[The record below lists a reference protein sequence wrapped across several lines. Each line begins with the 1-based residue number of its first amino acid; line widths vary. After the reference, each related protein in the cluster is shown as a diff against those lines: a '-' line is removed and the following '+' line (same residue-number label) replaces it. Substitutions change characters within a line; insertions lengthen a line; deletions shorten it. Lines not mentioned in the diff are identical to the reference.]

1 MILIIILDNHVVI
14 TSYFKFFACDYS
26 FYPNIIIIDASI
38 IPVLQIENKEK
49 ACEIC
54 PRSRTMHFSLLC
66 KIKIRW
72 LTHFIISLPVCE
84 EYAFLYILINN
95 WWCQTCW
102 FLQEWWVRNIAFF
115 LFDLSWLVSI
125 YFPFMFYFFIFEIFI
140 TALSQF
146 SHLIGWVFLIYL

>member
-54 PRSRTMHFSLLC
+54 LN
-66 KIKIRW
+66 
-72 LTHFIISLPVCE
+72 IIF
-84 EYAFLYILINN
+84 AFKKFTGEMVIYVIIMY
-95 WWCQTCW
+95 
-102 FLQEWWVRNIAFF
+102 
-115 LFDLSWLVSI
+115 VSI
-125 YFPFMFYFFIFEIFI
+125 KTIENLNNNKLQSTTY
-140 TALSQF
+140 
-146 SHLIGWVFLIYL
+146 

>member
-1 MILIIILDNHVVI
+1 MKYVITTWLSKIIIG
-14 TSYFKFFACDYS
+14 
-26 FYPNIIIIDASI
+26 ASI

-72 LTHFIISLPVCE
+72 LTHFIVSLPVCE
-84 EYAFLYILINN
+84 GYAFLYILINN

-102 FLQEWWVRNIAFF
+102 FLQEWWVKNIALF
-115 LFDLSWLVSI
+115 LFDLSWLTSI
-125 YFPFMFYFFIFEIFI
+125 YFPFVFYFFIFEIFI

-146 SHLIGWVFLIYL
+146 SHLIGWVSLMYL